1 MKKIVIIFNILLMFA
16 ISACGTN
23 YVVDNET
30 AIDDNNEEIKPIYLY
45 GGNPKNINTYEDVLE
60 LAKDDYYQYLYRDY
74 DSGWVNILSRTKDK
88 YNYSIFDFD
97 NNGIDEIVIYN
108 DYNLILYM
116 FTMYNGSP
124 FCLINS
130 TGNHEIEYSR
140 DYVLVGDNII
150 EEYVRNSIDSTI
162 YSYYKMKNNHLVLID
177 KIFDGYLNNN
187 DEKYERKVIYTKD
200 GVEKEIN
207 RDEMDKIFLKYS
219 SLQINKRKVQE
230 FYLKDELEYLNDKKY
245 IEEVNDDLKGLYD
258 KQFTNF
264 DVDKLLFKLK
274 IKLPKNDRIYK
285 FSIFEFYK
293 KMEYHINCGDDNIA
307 WLNMDSCNLNH
318 NKDDSLTFNY
328 LLIDLNN
335 DGNNELIIFQGK
347 LYNIYTIDNNEVFML
362 SQFDETHHLE
372 ESETFYDFYD
382 NGMIL
387 QTEKDYKWGDTKT
400 IYEISNGQ
408 LKSLYSVQYNN
419 GVCMGD
425 HIANENEAEDDKKLN
440 KMLQETN
447 KIEINNDASFTV
459 YKSFKEQI
467 RLAREYRKLNR
478 WDKEYI
484 VPISFGKYKQSEN
497 DDDEKDIEW
506 YVIKKEDDKALLIS
520 KDIIEYKKFDDD
532 NDGTTTWYTSSLRK
546 YLNKDFYDNFD
557 YDEKMS
563 ILETRIPKSTMS
575 EFGTDYG
582 YKTSDKIF
590 CLSIAECKEYFDLD
604 TFDISGKRNYYYVA
618 EPSKYVKDKGI
629 FVFDSKEYN
638 NNDDKNLYEY
648 NGCSSFWLRDMGRS
662 NDYAAIYTYFG
673 NCTDYPVDSES
684 GVRPAMWVIYK

>member
-1 MKKIVIIFNILLMFA
+1 MKKVQKRIIIAFSMLIIGMSFLFG
-16 ISACGTN
+16 C
-23 YVVDNET
+23 
-30 AIDDNNEEIKPIYLY
+30 NNEEIKSIYLY
-45 GGNPKNINTYEDVLE
+45 GGKPNSINTYDDVLE
-60 LAKDDYYQYLYRDY
+60 LARDDFYQYIYRDY
-74 DSGWVNILSRTKDK
+74 DNGWVNIISGNENK

-108 DYNLILYM
+108 DYNVILYM

-124 FCLINS
+124 YCLINS
-130 TGNHEIEYSR
+130 TGEHEIEYSR
-140 DYVLVGDNII
+140 DYVLVGDSII
-150 EEYVRNSIDSTI
+150 EEYVRNSIDSTT
-162 YSYYKMKNNHLVLID
+162 YSFYKMENNHLVLID
-177 KIFDGYLNNN
+177 KIFDGYV
-187 DEKYERKVIYTKD
+187 DKEDGKYERKVIYTKD

-219 SLQINKRKVQE
+219 SLQINKRKALE
-230 FYLKDELEYLNDKKY
+230 YYLKDEPEYLNEKKY
-245 IEEVNDDLKGLYD
+245 IEKVNDDLKGIYD
-258 KQFTNF
+258 KEFTNF

-274 IKLPKNDRIYK
+274 IKLPNNDRIYK

-347 LYNIYTIDNNEVFML
+347 SYNIYTIYNKEVFML
-362 SQFDETHHLE
+362 CQFDETHHLE
-372 ESETFYDFYD
+372 DAETFYDFYD
-382 NGMIL
+382 NGMVLETI
-387 QTEKDYKWGDTKT
+387 KDEKWGDIKT

-408 LKSLYSVQYNN
+408 LHSLFRVEYNN
-419 GVCMGD
+419 GDCMGD
-425 HIANENEAEDDKKLN
+425 YIANENESEDDEKLN
-440 KMLQETN
+440 KMLQEAN
-447 KIEINNDASFTV
+447 KIEMNNEMSFTV

-467 RLAREYRKLNR
+467 RLAREYRNLNR

-484 VPISFGKYKQSEN
+484 VPISFGKYKQSED
-497 DDDEKDIEW
+497 DDDEKEIEW

-520 KDIIEYKKFDDD
+520 KDIIDYKKFDD
-532 NDGTTTWYTSSLRK
+532 NDANTTTWRTSSLRK
-546 YLNKDFYDNFD
+546 YLNKDFYDNFN
-557 YDEKMS
+557 YDEKMY
-563 ILETRIPKSTMS
+563 ILNTKIPKSTMS

-582 YKTSDKIF
+582 YETSDKIF

-638 NNDDKNLYEY
+638 NNFDDEESLYEY
-648 NGCSSFWLRDMGRS
+648 NGKSSFWLRDMGRS

-673 NCTDYPVDSES
+673 NCSDYPIDSEI
-684 GVRPAMWVIYK
+684 GVRPAMWVCYK